1 VIYNL
6 LFLVGVGG
14 PGTSHARGAA
24 LQAREGRSM
33 PLVRL
38 PRAKREKSLGPARR
52 RRVGRLHRG
61 LHNGAPHPTSHHG
74 SRWADLV
81 SSSTMVQK
89 AMGHLMWMSP
99 PVPGKQPAFTAP
111 WPPRRPLCGLRAT
124 ESAKSRVVGP
134 GAARWCRQTRLL
146 LGPAEPCMRR
156 GPRGRRDA
164 GFELGEHASPRRL
177 KPRCVPFV
185 VCPV

>member
-6 LFLVGVGG
+6 LFLVGFGG

-74 SRWADLV
+74 SRWADQV

-89 AMGHLMWMSP
+89 AMGHFGCGCHHLFPASSLPSP
-99 PVPGKQPAFTAP
+99 PLGHPAALCAACGRRNRPRVASSDPEPHAGVARLGCCLVRPNPACVAAP
-111 WPPRRPLCGLRAT
+111 EEEGMPALSSVHMRA
-124 ESAKSRVVGP
+124 P
-134 GAARWCRQTRLL
+134 GA
-146 LGPAEPCMRR
+146 
-156 GPRGRRDA
+156 
-164 GFELGEHASPRRL
+164 
-177 KPRCVPFV
+177 
-185 VCPV
+185 